1 MALFESHDCNWE
13 VSGCAIR
20 SILVRFSYDF
30 KAASKVA
37 WMCEEAA
44 EVEGVWDMGET
55 VTLDG
60 SEIISA
66 QVDVEILG
74 RWCALSCG
82 QASITH
88 KQISATADANVYV
101 TIGAKI
107 DARITQSGLPVT
119 ATSVIGHQSPELWTQ
134 IGKNQRKVSCFASN
148 SIHWG
153 SC

>member
-20 SILVRFSYDF
+20 SFLVCFLYDF

-44 EVEGVWDMGET
+44 EVEGVWYIGET

-60 SEIISA
+60 SEMISA
-66 QVDVEILG
+66 QVDVETLG
-74 RWCALSCG
+74 RWCALPCG
-82 QASITH
+82 QTIAH
-88 KQISATADANVYV
+88 KQISATADANVDV

-107 DARITQSGLPVT
+107 DARTTQSGLPVT
-119 ATSVIGHQSPELWTQ
+119 ARSVIGHQSPELWTQ

-148 SIHWG
+148 LIH
-153 SC
+153 